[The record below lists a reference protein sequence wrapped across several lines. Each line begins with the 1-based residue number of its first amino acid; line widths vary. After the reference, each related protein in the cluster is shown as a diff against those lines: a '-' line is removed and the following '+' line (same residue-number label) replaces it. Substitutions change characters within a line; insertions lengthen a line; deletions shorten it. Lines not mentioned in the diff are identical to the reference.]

1 MTTGY
6 AGFMLGITPNAMAS
20 MEELTRKYGPAP
32 QAFLTVPIVG
42 GYLNDFVNSLVV
54 TASISLLGLL
64 H

>member
-1 MTTGY
+1 MTSGF

-42 GYLNDFVNSLVV
+42 GYLNDFVNSLIV
-54 TASISLLGLL
+54 TASMSMLGLL